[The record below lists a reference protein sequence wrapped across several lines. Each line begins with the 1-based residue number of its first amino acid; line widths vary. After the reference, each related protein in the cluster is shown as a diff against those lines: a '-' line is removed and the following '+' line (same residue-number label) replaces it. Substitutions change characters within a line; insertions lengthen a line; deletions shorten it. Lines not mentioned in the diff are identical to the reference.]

1 MNAFSVSRMAL
12 VTLLATVLLN
22 VCCASSQSVDPPCD
36 SQCIEHFKRAGRAG
50 ESAGSLSRRLAH
62 PQGRFLRQSP
72 SETGEPQE
80 PGSSHLVSSIDLGAG
95 CKFSCSDTVAVGGRI
110 AIDCVFRY
118 LPGALPREIGLLI
131 CRENVTQVNL
141 IGNSYTGTIPD
152 EWRSLTRLKVLII
165 QSNQLYGQLPTW
177 LGDFAELQNLDLSSN
192 RIDGT
197 IPTSI
202 GSLKRLTNLDLSSN
216 LLTGTL
222 PSSLG
227 QLTNLKCLVLTNNQL
242 NGSLP
247 ESLGNIGALWTFEVS
262 SNLLTGCTD
271 RTARG
276 PDC

>member
-1 MNAFSVSRMAL
+1 MAFVADPCQWASDGQCDVPGACEAGDYADCSAPSIAL
-12 VTLLATVLLN
+12 
-22 VCCASSQSVDPPCD
+22 DPP
-36 SQCIEHFKRAGRAG
+36 
-50 ESAGSLSRRLAH
+50 
-62 PQGRFLRQSP
+62 P
-72 SETGEPQE
+72 E
-80 PGSSHLVSSIDLGAG
+80 PGSSQLVSSIDLGAG
-95 CKFSCSDTVAVGGRI
+95 CTFSCSDRVAVGGGI

-152 EWRSLTRLKVLII
+152 EWRSLTRLKVLNI
-165 QSNQLYGQLPTW
+165 QSSQLYGQLPTW
-177 LGDFAELQNLDLSSN
+177 LGDFAELQSLDLSGN